1 MVNGRSVTINRRR
14 HSGNLKVS
22 VTNLLTDL
30 PTNGLTGVGAR
41 DAYTSKKALCKYMHA
56 FLLKLNFTILMPM
69 LMLMLI
75 LMLMLMQQDMSE
87 RTDAILSKMS

>member
-1 MVNGRSVTINRRR
+1 MQ
-14 HSGNLKVS
+14 
-22 VTNLLTDL
+22 
-30 PTNGLTGVGAR
+30 
-41 DAYTSKKALCKYMHA
+41 A

>member
-1 MVNGRSVTINRRR
+1 
-14 HSGNLKVS
+14 
-22 VTNLLTDL
+22 
-30 PTNGLTGVGAR
+30 
-41 DAYTSKKALCKYMHA
+41 MHA